1 MKVINGRV
9 VAGTMNKKY
18 SVLTEGQAL
27 IYYVTFNTNNL
38 TFAKIVCTIKEN
50 SIVVK
55 NKC

>member
-1 MKVINGRV
+1 MKEINGRV
-9 VAGTMNKKY
+9 VVGTMKKKY

-38 TFAKIVCTIKEN
+38 TLAKAVCTAKEY

-55 NKC
+55 NK